1 MTTNEIMMIIIIC
14 FLFGYWIIDAIMGK
28 KKPPS
33 ADNTNDKAR
42 SDDSGNQEASGSQQS
57 QRAKDKPFSENQ
69 PQAWHEVLAV
79 SRSASLEEV
88 KTAYRSL
95 IRQYHPDK
103 VATLG
108 QELRELAERKSKVI
122 NQAYSDAL
130 LAVGNRK

>member
-1 MTTNEIMMIIIIC
+1 M
-14 FLFGYWIIDAIMGK
+14 L
-28 KKPPS
+28 S
-33 ADNTNDKAR
+33 
-42 SDDSGNQEASGSQQS
+42 
-57 QRAKDKPFSENQ
+57 
-69 PQAWHEVLAV
+69 V
-79 SRSASLEEV
+79 SRSASLDEV